1 MSGFVNKGGA
11 LASSGAVQGMRLV
24 RVADF
29 SAPLS
34 LSDADRPAYVRR
46 FVTLFVSQGQGHRGG
61 TGRVEHARNAQG
73 EHLALKL
80 LSLPHRRDGETG
92 DDHERRV
99 RASRAAFER
108 EYECHILLSGLK
120 GFPVCMVEAP
130 SMGCRASSWNGWRAS
145 PWTARV
151 GSLPSTVAAA

>member
-1 MSGFVNKGGA
+1 MSGLVDKGGA

-34 LSDADRPAYVRR
+34 LSDADRPSYVRR

-80 LSLPHRRDGETG
+80 LSLPRRRDGETE
-92 DDHERRV
+92 DDYERRV

-120 GFPVCMVEAP
+120 GFPRLY
-130 SMGCRASSWNGWRAS
+130 GRG
-145 PWTARV
+145 
-151 GSLPSTVAAA
+151 TVDGVPCIVME

>member
-1 MSGFVNKGGA
+1 MSGHVDKGGA

-34 LSDADRPAYVRR
+34 LSDADRPSYVRR

-73 EHLALKL
+73 EPWR
-80 LSLPHRRDGETG
+80 SSCSRF
-92 DDHERRV
+92 RV
-99 RASRAAFER
+99 AVMAKPRTITSAAFEPR
-108 EYECHILLSGLK
+108 VPRSSANTNAISC
-120 GFPVCMVEAP
+120 
-130 SMGCRASSWNGWRAS
+130 CRG
-145 PWTARV
+145 
-151 GSLPSTVAAA
+151 

>member
-34 LSDADRPAYVRR
+34 LSDADRPSYVRR
-46 FVTLFVSQGQGHRGG
+46 FVTLFVSQGQAHRGG

-80 LSLPHRRDGETG
+80 LSLPHRRDGETE

-99 RASRAAFER
+99 RASRSAFER
-108 EYECHILLSGLK
+108 E
-120 GFPVCMVEAP
+120 
-130 SMGCRASSWNGWRAS
+130 
-145 PWTARV
+145 
-151 GSLPSTVAAA
+151 

>member
-1 MSGFVNKGGA
+1 MSGLVDKGGA

-34 LSDADRPAYVRR
+34 LSDADWSSYVRR

-61 TGRVEHARNAQG
+61 AGRVEHARNAQG

-80 LSLPHRRDGETG
+80 LSLPHRRDGETE
-92 DDHERRV
+92 DDYVPRMPRSS
-99 RASRAAFER
+99 ANTNAIS
-108 EYECHILLSGLK
+108 C
-120 GFPVCMVEAP
+120 
-130 SMGCRASSWNGWRAS
+130 CRG
-145 PWTARV
+145 
-151 GSLPSTVAAA
+151 

>member
-1 MSGFVNKGGA
+1 MSGLVDKGGA

-34 LSDADRPAYVRR
+34 LSDADRPSYVRR

-80 LSLPHRRDGETG
+80 LSLPHRRDGETEE
-92 DDHERRV
+92 DHERRV
-99 RASRAAFER
+99 RASHAALE
-108 EYECHILLSGLK
+108 SQ
-120 GFPVCMVEAP
+120 
-130 SMGCRASSWNGWRAS
+130 
-145 PWTARV
+145 
-151 GSLPSTVAAA
+151 

>member
-1 MSGFVNKGGA
+1 MSGRVDKGGA
-11 LASSGAVQGMRLV
+11 LASLGAVQGMRLV
-24 RVADF
+24 RVVDF

-34 LSDADRPAYVRR
+34 LSDADWPSYVRR

-80 LSLPHRRDGETG
+80 LSLPHRRDGETE
-92 DDHERRV
+92 DDYERRV
-99 RASRAAFER
+99 RASCRVRR

-120 GFPVCMVEAP
+120 GFLACMDAGRLT
-130 SMGCRASSWNGWRAS
+130 GCRASLWNGLRAS
-145 PWTARV
+145 PWTVCA
-151 GSLPSTVAAA
+151 GSLSSTAAAV